1 MSAAMDTLMIKQPTL
16 EIAPR
21 LSTKDCPGIMVQL
34 GASPYQWLDSRDRKI
49 YVCLQSSLG
58 LKLKLGGG
66 FW

>member
-1 MSAAMDTLMIKQPTL
+1 
-16 EIAPR
+16 
-21 LSTKDCPGIMVQL
+21 MVQL